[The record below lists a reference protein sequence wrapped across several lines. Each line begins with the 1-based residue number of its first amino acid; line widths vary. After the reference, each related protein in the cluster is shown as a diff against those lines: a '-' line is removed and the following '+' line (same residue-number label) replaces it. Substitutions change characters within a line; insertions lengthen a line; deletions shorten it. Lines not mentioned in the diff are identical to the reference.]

1 MFRDE
6 LDALNGI
13 YDRLGQ
19 QNQLLKDLGG
29 VLNELRIKREAEPD
43 VSVTNNSSRRK
54 TNSGK
59 A

>member
-13 YDRLGQ
+13 YERLGQ

-29 VLNELRIKREAEPD
+29 ILNELRIKRETESD
-43 VSVTNNSSRRK
+43 VSATNSGGRRK